1 MPAKKQKKLPKIDLS
16 KEIIKQVD
24 VQVADAK
31 DFLDYGTTVASSRA
45 IPNVHDGLKPI
56 HRYILVAMND
66 LKLNATAK
74 TIKSQKVEG
83 NVMGDYSPHS
93 GSYSSIDYLTQ
104 DYVFQLPP
112 IHGEGNFS
120 TIDGSKAGAARYT
133 EVRNSIYGDMFMK
146 RVSEK
151 LVPYVPNYD
160 GTKRL
165 PKILPVDFP
174 ALLINGTKTGIAVG
188 FTSAIAPHNPVDALK
203 STIAYL
209 KNPDISLKALMK
221 ILKGPDLPT
230 GGVLIGDVTEYYETG
245 ETKLINQGTIVDS
258 QDDPNT
264 LIITE
269 VPYELGGSVDTYVL
283 NVKKAIS
290 ENQLPGIKSIDDYSD
305 DDLKIEVV
313 LDKGVDHEKA
323 KALLFAKTKLQTN
336 YSLSWMALDNKT
348 PRLYN
353 LLSYMKTY
361 AAFQHSLM
369 IKEFKYEQEKAE
381 KRLNIVEGLV
391 TIPDVIKELVYAAQ
405 HTTGRAELESVLTGK
420 TSVKGLTHKFNYNA
434 EQAATIASM
443 RIYNLNHVDAEALL
457 KEKAELQ
464 TKLTWAIRYTKEL
477 DLRTELLIA
486 RHEKIMKDLIKDG
499 FKSRKTI
506 LRDKSALKEY
516 AYTSEKVVAPITVTI
531 DKYNYIKTTDR
542 LKNGTLS
549 DDMIMR
555 YDTTTDDILTIFTD
569 KGNMYQLPTNKLK
582 RLSTRDKSNGD
593 TVYAL
598 FTKQGLTPD
607 ENVLAYSFRSKL
619 DLETTQA
626 VFISK
631 NGLAKRVPT
640 KDSTLITKT
649 LRSKV
654 NAYKAKSDDSLY
666 AAYILDSSSFE
677 NLDVIAIRGDR
688 SKRIHLLDIKEQSS
702 MTGSGVRTFHQ
713 KENNELKLIHIFN
726 NQDQHQVI
734 NYNAQDLDVSIQP
747 ILKLTQTF
755 KPLDFTLPT
764 PDIIEEDDAENVN
777 KDEIEK
783 AE

>member
-245 ETKLINQGTIVDS
+245 ETK
-258 QDDPNT
+258 
-264 LIITE
+264 
-269 VPYELGGSVDTYVL
+269 
-283 NVKKAIS
+283 
-290 ENQLPGIKSIDDYSD
+290 
-305 DDLKIEVV
+305 
-313 LDKGVDHEKA
+313 
-323 KALLFAKTKLQTN
+323 
-336 YSLSWMALDNKT
+336 
-348 PRLYN
+348 
-353 LLSYMKTY
+353 
-361 AAFQHSLM
+361 
-369 IKEFKYEQEKAE
+369 
-381 KRLNIVEGLV
+381 
-391 TIPDVIKELVYAAQ
+391 
-405 HTTGRAELESVLTGK
+405 
-420 TSVKGLTHKFNYNA
+420 
-434 EQAATIASM
+434 
-443 RIYNLNHVDAEALL
+443 
-457 KEKAELQ
+457 
-464 TKLTWAIRYTKEL
+464 
-477 DLRTELLIA
+477 
-486 RHEKIMKDLIKDG
+486 
-499 FKSRKTI
+499 
-506 LRDKSALKEY
+506 
-516 AYTSEKVVAPITVTI
+516 
-531 DKYNYIKTTDR
+531 
-542 LKNGTLS
+542 
-549 DDMIMR
+549 
-555 YDTTTDDILTIFTD
+555 
-569 KGNMYQLPTNKLK
+569 
-582 RLSTRDKSNGD
+582 
-593 TVYAL
+593 
-598 FTKQGLTPD
+598 
-607 ENVLAYSFRSKL
+607 
-619 DLETTQA
+619 
-626 VFISK
+626 
-631 NGLAKRVPT
+631 
-640 KDSTLITKT
+640 
-649 LRSKV
+649 
-654 NAYKAKSDDSLY
+654 
-666 AAYILDSSSFE
+666 
-677 NLDVIAIRGDR
+677 
-688 SKRIHLLDIKEQSS
+688 
-702 MTGSGVRTFHQ
+702 
-713 KENNELKLIHIFN
+713 
-726 NQDQHQVI
+726 
-734 NYNAQDLDVSIQP
+734 
-747 ILKLTQTF
+747 
-755 KPLDFTLPT
+755 
-764 PDIIEEDDAENVN
+764 
-777 KDEIEK
+777 
-783 AE
+783 